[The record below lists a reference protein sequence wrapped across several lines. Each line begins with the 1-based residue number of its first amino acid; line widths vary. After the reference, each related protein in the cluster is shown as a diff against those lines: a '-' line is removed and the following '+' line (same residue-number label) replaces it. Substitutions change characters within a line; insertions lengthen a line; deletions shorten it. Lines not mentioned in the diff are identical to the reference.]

1 MTMTS
6 SSRTVKNRS
15 WRRLSRSP
23 AVARTVDPD
32 LLSG

>member
-15 WRRLSRSP
+15 WRRLSRAP
-23 AVARTVDPD
+23 TVAWAVDLD